1 MNDTQQLSLSVTKVI
16 NTTVEKVFDA
26 WLDPETL
33 SRFMLPKPGMP
44 CPAVSLNPK
53 VGGRFQIDMDV
64 GEKIIPHEG
73 EYLEIDR
80 PNRLAFSWISPFS
93 AEGSTVII
101 EFNSIDNDTTE
112 IKLTHLRFLNEESRE
127 SHHNGWNNILD
138 QQALIT

>member
-1 MNDTQQLSLSVTKVI
+1 MNDTHQLSLNVTKII
-16 NTTVEKVFDA
+16 NTPVEKVFDA

-44 CPAVSLNPK
+44 CPGVTLNPT

-80 PNRLAFSWISPFS
+80 PKRLVFSWSSPFS
-93 AEGSTVII
+93 APDSTVTI
-101 EFNSIDNDTTE
+101 EFNSVDDGTTE
-112 IKLTHLRFLNEESRE
+112 ITITHLRFLSEESRE

-138 QQALIT
+138 QQALVT